1 LLDNSSF
8 WTFSSLL
15 LFFSYCGE
23 TDCSR
28 SDSSLLFSC
37 ISKTEEEEEE
47 EEQEEEEE
55 EVRIWRRFPI
65 QQ

>member
-8 WTFSSLL
+8 WIFLLDLFLSTFV
-15 LFFSYCGE
+15 FSYCGE
-23 TDCSR
+23 TDCRR

-47 EEQEEEEE
+47 EE
-55 EVRIWRRFPI
+55 VRIWRKFPI